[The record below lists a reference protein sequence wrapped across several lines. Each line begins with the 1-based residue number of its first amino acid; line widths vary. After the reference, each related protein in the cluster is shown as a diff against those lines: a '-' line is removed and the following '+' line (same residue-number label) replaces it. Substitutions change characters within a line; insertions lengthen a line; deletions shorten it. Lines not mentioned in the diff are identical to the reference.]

1 MSANIGI
8 KKLLSLGAISAA
20 MAISSQVSAG
30 TIIGSAHDFNTAN
43 ANGSA
48 WDTQI
53 CLACHTPHNAQAGAQ
68 QIAPLWGHD
77 TTAAT
82 FTLYTGVANSGV
94 LPGTTSLNAVVGQ
107 PTGTSLLCLSCH
119 DGTVAVDSFGGKA
132 NGGGLTRIGTLRL
145 TADLG
150 TDLSNDHPISFLY
163 DANLATQ
170 DGSLWG
176 PTDVAHQITTLA
188 SPNGGVRTGTIDE
201 VLLEN
206 SKMECSS
213 CHDVHNTFT
222 GAEPMLLKISITG
235 SQLCLSCHNK

>member
-1 MSANIGI
+1 MSAILGM
-8 KKLLSLGAISAA
+8 KKLLSLSAVGVA
-20 MAISSQVSAG
+20 MAISSQASAG
-30 TIIGSAHDFNTAN
+30 TIINSAHDFNTAN
-43 ANGSA
+43 ANGTK

-53 CLACHTPHNAQAGAQ
+53 CLACHTPHNAAAGNQ

-82 FTLYTGVANSGV
+82 FTLYTGVANSGAT
-94 LPGTTSLNAVVGQ
+94 PGTTSFDGAATQTQ
-107 PTGTSLLCLSCH
+107 PSGTSLLCLSCH
-119 DGTVAVDSFGGKA
+119 DGTVALDSYGGKV
-132 NGGGLTRIGTLRL
+132 GTVFIGTQRAS
-145 TADLG
+145 ADLG

-163 DANLATQ
+163 DANLATT

-176 PTDVAHQITTLA
+176 PTDVAHQVTTLA
-188 SPNGGVRTGTIDE
+188 SPSGGVRTGTIDE
-201 VLLEN
+201 VLLEG

-235 SQLCLSCHNK
+235 SQLCLTCHNK